1 MYKTGDHV
9 FYPKGGVFVIETQ
22 SDKTIAGRSITF
34 FDLKSCDGKTKIS
47 IPIENV
53 DRVGVRPLVSTSQLE
68 ECRNTWA
75 PDLKISK
82 LHHKN
87 RKSRFEGM
95 RQSGNFVDMGKVV
108 VTIHHLIKKT
118 KATFEEKRMYDQIRK
133 RLVDEIEI
141 VKNWPTEK
149 ADDLLTAI
157 LDEAILRKP
166 PKDEGSDQLDPT
178 KVNDMETE
186 EEEDEVMVS

>member
-22 SDKTIAGRSITF
+22 SDKTIAGRKIRF

-53 DRVGVRPLVSTSQLE
+53 ERVGVRPLVSTSQLE
-68 ECRNTWA
+68 ECRNSWA

-141 VKNWPTEK
+141 VNNWSTGE

-157 LDEAILRKP
+157 LDEAIKRKP
-166 PKDEGSDQLDPT
+166 PNNEEPESPDAIHADSI
-178 KVNDMETE
+178 ETE
-186 EEEDEVMVS
+186 EEEDEVMAS